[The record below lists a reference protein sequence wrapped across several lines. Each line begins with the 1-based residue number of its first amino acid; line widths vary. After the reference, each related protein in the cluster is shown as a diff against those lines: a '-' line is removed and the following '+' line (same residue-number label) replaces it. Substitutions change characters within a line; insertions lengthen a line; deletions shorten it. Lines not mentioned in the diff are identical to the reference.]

1 MTTINGPYIT
11 DLCENKIAVSDDV
24 QKEMHR
30 LRTEGQLSL
39 SVISIYKVSNFPKSL
54 FYQCKIIT

>member
-1 MTTINGPYIT
+1 MTTIDGLFIT
-11 DLCENKIAVSDDV
+11 DLRENKIAVSDDV

-39 SVISIYKVSNFPKSL
+39 SVIPIYERS
-54 FYQCKIIT
+54 QT